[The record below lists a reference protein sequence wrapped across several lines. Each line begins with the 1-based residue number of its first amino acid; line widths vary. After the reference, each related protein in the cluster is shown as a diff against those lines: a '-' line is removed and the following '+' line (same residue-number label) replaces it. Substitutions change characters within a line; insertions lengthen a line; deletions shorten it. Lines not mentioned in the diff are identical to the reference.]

1 MNNMHPL
8 TQLYF
13 LLLLDISLQLN
24 ATNTEV
30 MWCASSQRMLQV
42 PAIPLCVGA
51 DNVTPISSV
60 RDLGVYL
67 GADASMTTHISQ
79 TAASCFGILRQ
90 LRNVQRSLPR
100 HTVVSLVTSLVLTK
114 LDYCNSLLVGL
125 PAKLLNTPGR
135 HQHCISSGLSCH
147 EGRSHHTCVER
158 PTLATNQERIQYKL
172 CVLAFKCQHSLY
184 TTLPVRPTSTS
195 RSNEAQTVSEIIEFA
210 RSSYGAL

>member
-79 TAASCFGILRQ
+79 TAASCFSILRQ
-90 LRNVQRSLPR
+90 LRSIHRSLP
-100 HTVVSLVTSLVLTK
+100 HHAVVSLVTSLMLTK

-125 PAKLLNTPGR
+125 PAKLLNRLQAVINTAA
-135 HQHCISSGLSCH
+135 HLVCQLSCY
-147 EGRSHHTCVER
+147 EGRSHYICVER
-158 PTLATNQERIQYKL
+158 CTSWLRIQER
-172 CVLAFKCQHSLY
+172 
-184 TTLPVRPTSTS
+184 
-195 RSNEAQTVSEIIEFA
+195 N
-210 RSSYGAL
+210 